1 MVMLLGFILSQVFAR
16 PSLHNNIT
24 LLNGT
29 LRFFVLE
36 QLWHV
41 VVRPSHSAASFVD
54 FNKRATSGDIRLVF
68 KLAFRI
74 RRFSSN

>member
-1 MVMLLGFILSQVFAR
+1 MFAR
-16 PSLHNNIT
+16 PFLHDNIT

-29 LRFFVLE
+29 LRFFVVE

-54 FNKRATSGDIRLVF
+54 LNKRATSRDIRLVF
-68 KLAFRI
+68 
-74 RRFSSN
+74 N